1 MFVRFRQSDRRLQAS
16 LTETRRQ
23 GGKVRH
29 EHVAG
34 LGSVPV
40 APSPSDRLAFWT
52 KLHQRLDALSNRV
65 DAAQRGAILTAI
77 HARIPRPTI
86 DDHQAAQLERAQADA
101 RFWETLAEMHAERI
115 EGHKELLASAQR
127 AITEGEP
134 WAADT
139 AARAQA
145 AKDRLALVEK
155 GETVAGIPA
164 PMTRADLRRI
174 SGMTEAQLQHCE
186 RVAGIAAAGE
196 DWWRLMIN
204 EEHRR
209 KAKVETAVVRQL
221 HRMATG
227 EA

>member
-1 MFVRFRQSDRRLQAS
+1 L
-16 LTETRRQ
+16 
-23 GGKVRH
+23 
-29 EHVAG
+29 
-34 LGSVPV
+34 
-40 APSPSDRLAFWT
+40 
-52 KLHQRLDALSNRV
+52 
-65 DAAQRGAILTAI
+65 
-77 HARIPRPTI
+77 
-86 DDHQAAQLERAQADA
+86 
-101 RFWETLAEMHAERI
+101 
-115 EGHKELLASAQR
+115 
-127 AITEGEP
+127 
-134 WAADT
+134 AADT

-174 SGMTEAQLQHCE
+174 SGVTEAQLQHCE